1 MRRRE
6 RRTARGRMI
15 REARRS
21 AGGRAVVT
29 TQYFTHALLIS
40 GEMVKIKTRIRNRNR
55 GKKSYIGFDRRK
67 EIEDFGL
74 VSSFLI
80 SLLLFVLVF
89 FGWPSILFFFVV

>member
-1 MRRRE
+1 MQKRIGSRLHGGIGEEEGEEDGEGEDDKRRQE
-6 RRTARGRMI
+6 RG
-15 REARRS
+15 
-21 AGGRAVVT
+21 
-29 TQYFTHALLIS
+29 QYLRHSISHMLLIS

-74 VSSFLI
+74 VSSILI

-89 FGWPSILFFFVV
+89 FR